1 MHAQLLKA
9 VTDLWHHHLGILDDA
24 LDESSR
30 SLRNLLRLD
39 EHHRHGREVGQLEE
53 ALGPFGSTS
62 MNLSSLSE
70 VLGKS
75 SRSMSEERRQ
85 RIQDLLQRLSG
96 LREIC
101 SDVPATIPLAQLD
114 QDGEEVLREAGTHLN
129 RMAQIFAS
137 LRMAQLEI
145 RSKYEAAE
153 HDPFFEQFDWRQL
166 NPTELS
172 LCPPYIVEA
181 FLGEDHAPTLLKV
194 LSLLESG
201 KPVKIIATR
210 TSLRKSYSPGS
221 GPGVPASLSLEML
234 PVAMRAVF
242 FLQTSP
248 ALEAFENQLFEA
260 LASPRPTLVSLLQA
274 KDHENP
280 EAFEMRTERALQARA
295 FPAFSYNPDRAAGF
309 VSCFEVFAHPDPGDL
324 DLARF
329 ALNESEFNPDFSD
342 PLPGS
347 TQQDFVPV
355 NEFLSL
361 TRRQRTGKLPCLFI
375 EDRAGGQRIPKILSP
390 SLVTQIADL
399 RHLWKTL
406 EELAGRDNPHVRQS
420 REALRAEM
428 DVQKKTLLEDQQRK
442 LEADQEH
449 RERVAVAVAVKQIV
463 ATFTGI
469 NPASIDLQTMLSQV
483 SSSGNGR
490 GDAPSSMTP

>member
-1 MHAQLLKA
+1 MNPQHLKP
-9 VTDLWHHHLGILDDA
+9 VTDLWQHHLGILDDA

-39 EHHRHGREVGQLEE
+39 EHHRHGREVGQLKE

-75 SRSMSEERRQ
+75 SRSMSEERRK
-85 RIQDLLQRLSG
+85 RIEDLLQRLSG
-96 LREIC
+96 LRDFC
-101 SDVPATIPLAQLD
+101 TRNSPPIPFAQLD
-114 QDGEEVLREAGTHLN
+114 QDREDILREAEDHLN
-129 RMAQIFAS
+129 RMADIFAS

-145 RSKYEAAE
+145 RSKFEAGE
-153 HDPFFEQFDWRQL
+153 HDLFFEQFDWRQL

-181 FLGEDHAPTLLKV
+181 CIGEDHAPALLRI

-210 TSLRKSYSPGS
+210 TSLKKSYSPGS
-221 GPGVPASLSLEML
+221 GPGVPVSLSLEML
-234 PVAMRAVF
+234 PVALRAVF
-242 FLQTSP
+242 FLQSSTS
-248 ALEAFENQLFEA
+248 LEAFENQLFEA
-260 LASPRPTLVSLLQA
+260 LASPRAALVSLLLP
-274 KDHENP
+274 KDDENT
-280 EAFEMRTERALQARA
+280 EAFELRTERALQTRA

-309 VSCFEVFAHPDPGDL
+309 VSCFGVFAHPDPGDL

-329 ALNESEFNPDFSD
+329 ALNEAEFSLDFSD
-342 PLPGS
+342 PPPGCN
-347 TQQDFVPV
+347 QQDLIPI
-355 NEFLSL
+355 NEYLSFS
-361 TRRQRTGKLPCLFI
+361 RRQRTGKHPCLFI
-375 EDRAGGQRIPKILSP
+375 GDGEGERIPKVISQ

-406 EELAGRDNPHVRQS
+406 EELAGMDNPHIHQS

-442 LEADQEH
+442 LEADQKH
-449 RERVAVAVAVKQIV
+449 REAVAVAVAVKRIV
-463 ATFTGI
+463 STFTGI
-469 NPASIDLQTMLSQV
+469 SPASIDLQTMLSQLPSAGNDREHGT
-483 SSSGNGR
+483 SS
-490 GDAPSSMTP
+490 PTP